1 MERPRDEI
9 LHMERARCVVPAIDL
24 FGGEEVKR
32 VVKVE
37 RIGTVIRHPG
47 DGLFREGTYGAECGV
62 RRRRLYLRC
71 GAAPRLGEERKE
83 ERQTLRCRWDSRE
96 RLGRQAQS
104 AGKAPAPLDQRVRER
119 IGIPVRHGGKQQ
131 RLQNFMVGELRK
143 AACLEFVSDTFPMPC
158 M

>member
-1 MERPRDEI
+1 MALNVAYVAAGCTSDAARRPASERSEKKSGR
-9 LHMERARCVVPAIDL
+9 RSGA
-24 FGGEEVKR
+24 
-32 VVKVE
+32 
-37 RIGTVIRHPG
+37 
-47 DGLFREGTYGAECGV
+47 DGI
-62 RRRRLYLRC
+62 
-71 GAAPRLGEERKE
+71 P
-83 ERQTLRCRWDSRE
+83 
-96 RLGRQAQS
+96 AQS